1 MILDIWYQVALNNRR
16 TKFFDVA
23 GIEYR
28 ISNIEIRYLVLTF
41 VLFYRCCIIR
51 QVNSDIDVYH
61 YLSNIEII
69 YLVLTFVLFYRCCII
84 RQVNSDIDVYHCL
97 IIIRGMIWYG
107 YDVYHLVSPPPPRV
121 LVL

>member
-61 YLSNIEII
+61 
-69 YLVLTFVLFYRCCII
+69 
-84 RQVNSDIDVYHCL
+84 CL
-97 IIIRGMIWYG
+97 IIIRGMIWYLG
-107 YDVYHLVSPPPPRV
+107 YDVYHLPPPPGTCFV
-121 LVL
+121 AGPKLA